1 MKEFNRTAWLKAGIL
16 AVLAA
21 LYFFV
26 EPLQAAVKRVVFI
39 LSTVDV
45 AAVKHYILSFGIWAP
60 VASFTLMVFQSV
72 MAPLPAFVITFAN
85 AALFGWARG
94 AVLSWSSAMCGAAV
108 CYWIARFYGRSAVE
122 RLTSKLALEEVDR
135 FFERYGKYAIIV
147 ARLLPFVSFDVVS
160 YAAGLTSIGFWEFFW
175 ATGLGQLP
183 ATLVYS
189 YVGDMLV
196 GSVRTFVFG
205 LLTLFS
211 LGIVAAAARKFYRDR
226 HNRQPARVAESPG
239 EK

>member
-1 MKEFNRTAWLKAGIL
+1 
-16 AVLAA
+16 
-21 LYFFV
+21 
-26 EPLQAAVKRVVFI
+26 
-39 LSTVDV
+39 
-45 AAVKHYILSFGIWAP
+45 
-60 VASFTLMVFQSV
+60 
-72 MAPLPAFVITFAN
+72 
-85 AALFGWARG
+85 
-94 AVLSWSSAMCGAAV
+94 MCGAAV